1 VKRALA
7 RWWPP
12 LRLGLTLLGVAWV
25 IALVVW
31 RTSDGFAWDA
41 RAYWLT
47 RSGDLYATA
56 AVTDK
61 YAYLYS
67 PAFAQVI
74 SPLTALDWQPF
85 LVLWTAIQ
93 GAALVAVAGPLTL
106 PVLLTEPALLELDI
120 ANIHFLLA
128 LAVVASFRWPA
139 AWAFV
144 ILTKVTPG
152 IGVLWFAFRREWRAF
167 AIALGVTAGIV
178 GVSFAIAPDAWL
190 RWFEVV
196 PHHDP
201 TPGFDV
207 PLVLRLPVA
216 VALLWWGA
224 RTDRKWVVPIV
235 VILALPTIRVMALA
249 MLVAVV
255 PLMYSG
261 VTVPRWK
268 GRKTVEAEPQ
278 PAA

>member
-1 VKRALA
+1 
-7 RWWPP
+7 
-12 LRLGLTLLGVAWV
+12 LTLLGVAWV
-25 IALVVW
+25 IALVVL
-31 RTSDGFAWDA
+31 RTGDGFAWDA

-61 YAYLYS
+61 FAFLYS
-67 PAFAQVI
+67 PAFAQAI

-85 LVLWTAIQ
+85 LVLWTGIQ

-128 LAVVASFRWPA
+128 LAVVAGFRWPA

-144 ILTKVTPG
+144 FLTKVTPG
-152 IGVLWFAFRREWRAF
+152 IGALWFAFRREWRSF
-167 AIALGVTAGIV
+167 AIAVGATAAIV
-178 GVSFAIAPDAWL
+178 AASFAIAPDAWL

-196 PHHDP
+196 PHHQP
-201 TPGFDV
+201 TPGLDV
-207 PLVLRLPVA
+207 PLLARLPVA
-216 VALLWWGA
+216 VLLLWWGA
-224 RTDRKWVVPIV
+224 RGDRKWVVPIV
-235 VILALPTIRVMALA
+235 VILSLPVIREMALA

-255 PLMYSG
+255 PLVWPSL
-261 VTVPRWK
+261 TLPRWI
-268 GRKTVEAEPQ
+268 GRRPSEPERQ
-278 PAA
+278 PVS